1 MSNMSNLSNMTN
13 LHFAP
18 HFAPHFATFR
28 TYFALAPFP
37 KHSSNVYQTSPNIS
51 QHFPYIPQTFRKHY
65 AIISTCIHTYNYN
78 YNYNYT
84 YIQLQLYNYTTI
96 HCATFPTH
104 FPHISQNIPSRHV
117 TSSISTFYQHM
128 RTNCVMFARCLRDV
142 SQQYINNLSTC
153 LSTHLSTLPK
163 YLRNVINN
171 LSTRLSTRLSTFS
184 EIFAKCYQQSVN
196 IY

>member
-1 MSNMSNLSNMTN
+1 M
-13 LHFAP
+13 
-18 HFAPHFATFR
+18 
-28 TYFALAPFP
+28 
-37 KHSSNVYQTSPNIS
+37 
-51 QHFPYIPQTFRKHY
+51 
-65 AIISTCIHTYNYN
+65 
-78 YNYNYT
+78 YT
-84 YIQLQLYNYTTI
+84 YIQLQLQLQLYIHTTTTIQLYNYTLRNVS
-96 HCATFPTH
+96 HTFPTH